1 MPYLRVKTGPNT
13 GRVVEIADDVV
24 TLGRDETQTIQI
36 LDQGVSRAHAEIF
49 RIGDMCFLRDLDSTN
64 GSFLNKNRVAEEV
77 LQDGDELVIGST
89 LLRFQL
95 ELTEPEEPAVA
106 ADAPAPATATVN
118 LAPVQESEPES
129 ATATT
134 SQRLSRNISAAGQI
148 AGIFSGE
155 EDIEQV
161 LGKALDFFIRVIDAS
176 QVFVL
181 RLDNLTNKATVRG
194 FAEAENFSGPR
205 KVSRTILK
213 QVAQTNRPLLS
224 TDAAVDERF
233 ALSESVVLQKIHS
246 VVCAPMVATPSE
258 FLLLYAHLDSPSRSF
273 TPEDLDLCA
282 AVAVQLGTV
291 LLSHRRYEQRTSQWR
306 AAVDVCVRLMEAK
319 DPRQIEHGRRV
330 SRAARAMAMHMD
342 FDRDDV
348 ETITIAGLI
357 HDVGKLVS
365 DGADPKAHIEA
376 ARAVLSP
383 IKELMPVLDP
393 VVQHHERAD
402 GSGFPAGLA
411 NDRMQPPSRILI
423 VANAYD
429 NLLTHGGPKGAPM
442 EPIAAVQAISARGG
456 TEFDD
461 DAVKALVVCHRG
473 GMLAGA

>member
-1 MPYLRVKTGPNT
+1 MPYLRVKNGPHA
-13 GRVVEIADDVV
+13 GRIVEIADDVV
-24 TLGRDETQTIQI
+24 TLGRDDTQTIQI
-36 LDQGVSRAHAEIF
+36 LDQGVSRMHAEIF

-64 GSFLNKNRVAEEV
+64 GSFLNKVRVGEEV

-89 LLRFQL
+89 ILRFQL
-95 ELTEPEEPAVA
+95 ELTDEPVDAVPPPPSPAS
-106 ADAPAPATATVN
+106 ATVN
-118 LAPVQESEPES
+118 LAPVQETENESEL
-129 ATATT
+129 TTT

-181 RLDNLTNKATVRG
+181 RLDNVTHKVTVRG

-205 KVSRTILK
+205 KISRTILK
-213 QVAQTNRPLLS
+213 QVALSNRPLLS
-224 TDAAVDERF
+224 TNAAVDERF

-246 VVCAPMVATPSE
+246 VVCSPMTVTASE
-258 FLLLYAHLDSPSRSF
+258 FLLLYAHLDSPERSF

-291 LLSHRRYEQRTSQWR
+291 LLSHRRYEQRTAQWR
-306 AAVDVCVRLMEAK
+306 AALQVCVRLMESK
-319 DPRQIEHGRRV
+319 DPRQVEHGRRV
-330 SRAARAMAMHMD
+330 SKAARAMARHLD
-342 FDRDDV
+342 LDRDDI
-348 ETITIAGLI
+348 ETLSIAGLI

-365 DGADPKAHIEA
+365 DGATPKAHIEA
-376 ARAVLSP
+376 ARLVLSP

-393 VVQHHERAD
+393 VLQHHERAD
-402 GSGFPAGLA
+402 GSGFPDGLT
-411 NDRMQPPSRILI
+411 NDQLQLPSRILI

-429 NLLTHGGPKGAPM
+429 NLVTHGGDRGAPM
-442 EPIAAVQAISARGG
+442 EPLAAVQALSSRGG

-473 GMLAGA
+473 GLLAV